1 MRKIILAAAALAAF
15 AAVPA
20 LAMEGT
26 FEPSVTASGFG
37 PARGAATTTGGSF
50 QYNNADNYGDTGM
63 PATGHRSARSGG
75 QISTGSFVYSMTNG
89 QG

>member
-1 MRKIILAAAALAAF
+1 MRKLILAATALAAF

-26 FEPSVTASGFG
+26 FEPTVTASGFG
-37 PARGAATTTGGSF
+37 PVRGTVATTGGSF

-63 PATGHRSARSGG
+63 PATGHRGAGAGGRISA
-75 QISTGSFVYSMTNG
+75 GSFVYSMTNG